1 MTTYYVSSASGSDN
15 NAGTA
20 AGSPLATLQ
29 AAADLV
35 RPGDTVEVMNGTYSN
50 ASGDGGV
57 LQITTS
63 GTAAAPI
70 RFQAMPGQTP
80 VIDSAGN
87 WSGIVDN
94 GASYVTISGF
104 TIQGD
109 APSVTLAEAQSQDNN
124 TNNPVTAGDGIDI
137 QAGSGGSN
145 PHNVIVEDNTVR
157 NQPGGGIVS
166 MDADYVQILN
176 NVTYDNAKY
185 SPYAASGISLGF
197 SKNYNTAPGVH
208 DTISGNISYDN
219 TELVPFHV
227 TGTITDGEGIIV
239 DSNNLNGYTGKIIVE
254 NNTAYGNSGPGIEDF
269 DSNNV
274 TITGNTAYQD
284 TTNARLASEGQISI
298 SESSGSTST
307 SNKTTAPTSSTSS
320 GSDPS
325 SSAAPSTSS
334 SGDPPGTIVSPST
347 LTLQLSENAYQGNA
361 EFIVKMDGKQIGGPT
376 AVTANESS
384 GASDTFAYSGDWAAG
399 PHKVEVDFINDR
411 YGGTPAT
418 DRNLY
423 IDQITYDKS
432 PGLSHPV
439 ELASNGGFVLAVG
452 ATS

>member
-1 MTTYYVSSASGSDN
+1 MTTYYVSSTSGSN
-15 NAGTA
+15 NDAGTA
-20 AGSPLATLQ
+20 VGSPLATLQ

-35 RPGDTVEVMNGTYSN
+35 KPGDTVKVMNGTYSN
-50 ASGDGGV
+50 PSGNGGV
-57 LQITTS
+57 LQINTS
-63 GTAAAPI
+63 GTATAPI
-70 RFQAMPGQTP
+70 TFQATPGQTP

-145 PHNVIVEDNTVR
+145 PHNVIVENNTVR

-166 MDADYVQILN
+166 MDADYVQILH

-197 SKNYNTAPGVH
+197 SKNYNTASGVH
-208 DTISGNISYDN
+208 DTISGNTSYAN

-239 DSNNLNGYTGKIIVE
+239 DSNNLNGYTGRIVVE
-254 NNTAYGNSGPGIEDF
+254 NNTAYGNSGPGIEVF

-274 TITGNTAYQD
+274 AITRNTAYKD
-284 TTNARLASEGQISI
+284 ATNARLASEGQISI

-307 SNKTTAPTSSTSS
+307 NNKTTAPTSSTSS
-320 GSDPS
+320 
-325 SSAAPSTSS
+325 T
-334 SGDPPGTIVSPST
+334 GDPAQTIVSRDT

-361 EFIVKMDGKQIGGPT
+361 EFIVKVGGKQIGGPT

-384 GASDTFAYSGDWAAG
+384 GASETFAYSGDWGAG
-399 PHKVEVDFINDR
+399 SHNVEVDFINDR

-423 IDQITYDKS
+423 IDQMTYNKT

-439 ELASNGGFVLAVG
+439 ELASNGGLVLAVG
-452 ATS
+452 STS